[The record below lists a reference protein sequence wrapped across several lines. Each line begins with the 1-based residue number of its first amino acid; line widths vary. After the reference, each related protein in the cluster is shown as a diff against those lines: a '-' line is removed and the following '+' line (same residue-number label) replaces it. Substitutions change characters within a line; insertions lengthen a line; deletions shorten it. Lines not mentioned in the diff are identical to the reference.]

1 MSEARSILPT
11 RLKVRLLPSSI
22 AADAQRQFLTTLLVD
37 DSIAVDAGSL
47 GFALSSEEMR
57 RIRHILITHAH
68 ADHTASLPI
77 FIAEVFPALSAP
89 VMVHA
94 TSPVIDALR
103 HFVFNGEIWPD
114 FVQIPLLNGRGPALE
129 FCPMEPGRTFGIGH
143 LHVTPIGVNHL
154 VPTVGLVVEDLQ
166 AGFVFT
172 SDTYVTDEI
181 WEAANRSE
189 RIKTVFVDVSYPN
202 EMENLAAASKH
213 FTPRSLAGDLKKL
226 TRDVPVRVVHIKP
239 AQRDAVLQQLAELRD
254 PRISAAEIG
263 HTYEW

>member
-1 MSEARSILPT
+1 M
-11 RLKVRLLPSSI
+11 KVRLLPSSV

-37 DSIAVDAGSL
+37 DSVAIDAGSL
-47 GFALSSEEMR
+47 GFALTSEEMR

-77 FIAEVFPALSAP
+77 FIAEVFPALPAP
-89 VMVHA
+89 VIVHA
-94 TSPVIDALR
+94 TAQVIDALR
-103 HFVFNGEIWPD
+103 RFVFNGEIWPD
-114 FVQIPLLNGRGPALE
+114 FGRIPLLNGIDPALE
-129 FCPMEPGRTFGIGH
+129 FCPMEPGKTFGIGN
-143 LHVTPIGVNHL
+143 LQVTPIGVNHV
-154 VPTVGLVVEDLQ
+154 VPTVGLVVEDQ
-166 AGFVFT
+166 QTGFVVT

-239 AQRDAVLQQLAELRD
+239 AQRDVVLRQLAELRD
-254 PRISAAEIG
+254 PRISAVEIG
-263 HTYEW
+263 HTYAW